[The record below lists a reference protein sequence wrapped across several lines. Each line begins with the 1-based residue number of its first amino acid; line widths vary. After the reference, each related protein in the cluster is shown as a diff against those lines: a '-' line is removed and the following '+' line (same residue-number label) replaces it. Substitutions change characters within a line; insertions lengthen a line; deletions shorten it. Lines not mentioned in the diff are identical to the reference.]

1 MKPNLLPPSCSG
13 CGKAARVVP
22 KVTRFRRGERVLPFD
37 GFVWQCP
44 SGCPDPADG
53 STPYQFS
60 TLELMA
66 WEEQE
71 ASLAWRERFGEPM
84 PPPQRARR
92 PDEQRTVRVPVL
104 LTRAE
109 AERLDKLRG
118 DRPRGE
124 FLRQL
129 LGQPGR
135 RAG

>member
-1 MKPNLLPPSCSG
+1 MKPNLPSPSCSG
-13 CGKAARVVP
+13 CGKPAALVP

-44 SGCPDPADG
+44 SGCADPADG

-60 TLELMA
+60 TLELMT
-66 WEEQE
+66 WEEEQ
-71 ASLAWRERFGEPM
+71 AAAAWQERFGEPM
-84 PPPQRARR
+84 PAPQRSRR

-104 LTRAE
+104 LTPAE
-109 AERLDKLRG
+109 ADRLDKLRG

-129 LGQPGR
+129 LAQPGR